1 MRAGFGGLSIGEIVM
16 SARSVS
22 RIALVLLVF
31 GAMLVSACNTMSGM
45 GRDISSAGNS
55 MEHTAEHAK

>member
-1 MRAGFGGLSIGEIVM
+1 M

-22 RIALVLLVF
+22 RIALLLLVF

-55 MEHTAEHAK
+55 MERSAETNK